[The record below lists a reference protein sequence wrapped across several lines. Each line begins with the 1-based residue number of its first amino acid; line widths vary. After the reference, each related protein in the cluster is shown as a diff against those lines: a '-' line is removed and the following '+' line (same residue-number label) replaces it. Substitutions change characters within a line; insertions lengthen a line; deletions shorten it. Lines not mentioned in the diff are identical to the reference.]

1 MRRSGALLALLALV
15 FLAAACGE
23 ESTGGGSGNSV
34 PVKITEAGCDPAELE
49 VPAGKTTFEVTNDG
63 ADAVTEFEVMDGDT
77 VLGEAENVAPGLS
90 GEFTIDLE
98 PGEYTT
104 YCPGG
109 TSVERGKLTVT
120 G

>member
-1 MRRSGALLALLALV
+1 MKRAGALLALLALV

-23 ESTGGGSGNSV
+23 ESTGGGDANAV
-34 PVKITEAGCDPAELE
+34 QVKITEAGCDPAELE
-49 VPAGKTTFEVTNDG
+49 VPAGKTKFEVTNDG
-63 ADAVTEFEVMDGDT
+63 ADAVTEYEVMDGEK

-90 GEFTIDLE
+90 GEFTLDLE
-98 PGEYTT
+98 PGDYTT

-109 TSVERGKLTVT
+109 TTAERGTLTVT

>member
-1 MRRSGALLALLALV
+1 MRRGWVVLLALA

-23 ESTGGGSGNSV
+23 ESTSGGSARSV

-49 VPAGKTTFEVTNDG
+49 VQAGKTTFEVTNDG
-63 ADAVTEFEVMDGDT
+63 ADAVTEFEVMKGDE

-90 GEFTIDLE
+90 GEFTLDLE
-98 PGEYTT
+98 PGEYVT

-109 TSVERGKLTVT
+109 TSAERGTLTVT

>member
-1 MRRSGALLALLALV
+1 VKRAGALLALLALV

-23 ESTGGGSGNSV
+23 ESTSGGGGTSV
-34 PVKITEAGCDPAELE
+34 AVKLTEAGCDPVELD
-49 VPAGKTTFEVTNDG
+49 VAAGKTTFEVTNDG
-63 ADAVTEFEVMDGDT
+63 ADAVTEFEVMDGEK

-98 PGEYTT
+98 PGDYTT

-109 TSVERGKLTVT
+109 TTAERGKLTVT

>member
-1 MRRSGALLALLALV
+1 MRRGALAALLALV

-23 ESTGGGSGNSV
+23 ESTGGGGGNSV
-34 PVKITEAGCDPAELE
+34 AVKLTEAGCDPAALE
-49 VPAGKTTFEVTNDG
+49 VAAGKTTFEVTNDG
-63 ADAVTEFEVMDGDT
+63 ADAVTEFELLDGEK

-90 GEFTIDLE
+90 GEFTVELD